1 MLCVFMLFVSYF
13 EYYVLLLNVIE
24 FIVDKFSIFVILE
37 GYILF
42 YDSCVEKFVVIFDL
56 GVIEVNVYFVF
67 DWYILVKNIYV
78 FYVMVKLCWFGIEKF
93 MFDGWYVG
101 IGGGNYVIMGG
112 LILLE
117 SLFLKCLD
125 ILWSFIIYW

>member
-1 MLCVFMLFVSYF
+1 MLVEWDLVDMIGVFLFLMFYKGYISEKFVLIVFCLEVCDGKLCVFMLFVSYF

-78 FYVMVKLCWFGIEKF
+78 FYVMVKLC
-93 MFDGWYVG
+93 
-101 IGGGNYVIMGG
+101 
-112 LILLE
+112 
-117 SLFLKCLD
+117 
-125 ILWSFIIYW
+125 